1 MTSGKFSLLGLMRRV
16 VFPYHHLWYI
26 QAFLVYITIIYF
38 VLKLSKNLRN
48 IYLLSILLFV
58 IGSYFRVVEAKGFL
72 HSIEN
77 IVIGLQLD
85 NLIYLV
91 LGISL
96 ANIFKDSV
104 PKYRFMMLAFGLF
117 VFALL
122 LRVMMFFTDWRVA
135 VEHSWYYLV
144 IFYR

>member
-16 VFPYHHLWYI
+16 VFPYYHLWYI
-26 QAFLVYITIIYF
+26 QAFLVYITIIYL

-58 IGSYFRVVEAKGFL
+58 IGSYFRVVETKGFL

-96 ANIFKDSV
+96 FNIFKDSV
-104 PKYRFMMLAFGLF
+104 PKYCSMMLAFL
-117 VFALL
+117 
-122 LRVMMFFTDWRVA
+122 
-135 VEHSWYYLV
+135 
-144 IFYR
+144 